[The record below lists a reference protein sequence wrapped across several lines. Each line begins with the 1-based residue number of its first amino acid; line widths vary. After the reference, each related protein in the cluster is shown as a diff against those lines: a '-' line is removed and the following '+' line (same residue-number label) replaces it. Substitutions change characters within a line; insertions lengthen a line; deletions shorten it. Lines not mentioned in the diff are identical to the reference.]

1 MSELEEKKAEIA
13 FLEKLF
19 FVGLAA
25 MFAVVGWL
33 ATSYQTAEVWLLAVA
48 GFSVLASA
56 VVVLRVYR
64 KIKVCIRELR
74 DL

>member
-33 ATSYQTAEVWLLAVA
+33 VTSYHLADV
-48 GFSVLASA
+48 
-56 VVVLRVYR
+56 
-64 KIKVCIRELR
+64 
-74 DL
+74 